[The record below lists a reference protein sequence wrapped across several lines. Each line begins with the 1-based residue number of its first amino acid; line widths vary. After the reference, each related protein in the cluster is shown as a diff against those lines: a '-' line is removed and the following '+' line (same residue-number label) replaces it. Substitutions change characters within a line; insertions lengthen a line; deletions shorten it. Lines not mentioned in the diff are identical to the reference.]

1 MANKSEID
9 MHKLGH
15 YSFIAGI
22 IIAVLVA
29 LIQQWGIADTGRF
42 SIWVMV
48 VLGVIV
54 GIMNIS
60 AREVQGFLVAAISL
74 IIASSVSALSLAT
87 IWPGLTTILG
97 NIIIFVAPAA
107 IIVSLKAIY
116 SLANDY

>member
-22 IIAVLVA
+22 IIAIIVA
-29 LIQQWGIADTGRF
+29 LFAQLQGVISVWI
-42 SIWVMV
+42 MV
-48 VLGVIV
+48 VLGIIV
-54 GIMNIS
+54 GILNIS
-60 AREVQGFLVAAISL
+60 AREVQGFLVAALSL
-74 IIASSVSALSLAT
+74 MIASSVSAWSLAT
-87 IWPGLTTILG
+87 IWAGIPVILG
-97 NIIIFVAPAA
+97 NVIIFVAPAA